1 MRGDDGRPESQLHDP
16 DGHSRTATGRVRRR
30 APTALPFGAA
40 PPPPPA
46 GSGWDQ
52 SYRHRHRDGGGRWWS
67 LFGGLVLLG
76 LGLWFFADKTLGID
90 MPDLR
95 WSQLWPLILIVVGVL
110 VLLGA
115 LRRERH

>member
-1 MRGDDGRPESQLHDP
+1 MDDPTPSSTTRMDTPEP
-16 DGHSRTATGRVRRR
+16 PPAGYGA
-30 APTALPFGAA
+30 APPPPPSAGFGAA
-40 PPPPPA
+40 PPPPPPA
-46 GSGWDQ
+46 GPGWDQ
-52 SYRHRHRDGGGRWWS
+52 SYRHRHRDGSGRWWS